1 MSSAVTMSDSLS
13 RRSAMRRRT
22 LAGATTGEVMSSP
35 SIPPA
40 ASASASP
47 SVAQQMP
54 SAPASSWR
62 RAICTLLCVF
72 AWGRMATP
80 CSAA

>member
-1 MSSAVTMSDSLS
+1 MSSATTMSDSLPW
-13 RRSAMRRRT
+13 RSVMRRAI
-22 LAGATTGEVMSSP
+22 LAGATTGEVTSSP

-62 RAICTLLCVF
+62 FAICTLLWVL
-72 AWGRMATP
+72 AWGRRATP
-80 CSAA
+80 RSAA

>member
-1 MSSAVTMSDSLS
+1 MSSAATMSDSWS
-13 RRSAMRRRT
+13 RRSAMRRLI
-22 LAGATTGEVMSSP
+22 LAGATMGEVMSSP

-62 RAICTLLCVF
+62 RAICTLLWVF
-72 AWGRMATP
+72 AWGRTATP